1 MSESSQEPNPLV
13 ASESDSMLYELQPQ
27 ARLYGQPSPRSH
39 PSSARMQ
46 IKLNIDPS
54 GLETDNEDAQSNTQ
68 QEDKSISKFYT
79 KEELKKLKREGLAE
93 IIIRNACD
101 RKIGFILPTLI
112 QEMIVPEYFIAVK
125 RGHSTVRYNR

>member
-54 GLETDNEDAQSNTQ
+54 GSETDNEDVQSNTQ
-68 QEDKSISKFYT
+68 QEDKSISKEPCRISMQIWLQNIFLTKCMSGIALLLLYT
-79 KEELKKLKREGLAE
+79 IQLALTKKHNTNH
-93 IIIRNACD
+93 I
-101 RKIGFILPTLI
+101 
-112 QEMIVPEYFIAVK
+112 
-125 RGHSTVRYNR
+125 